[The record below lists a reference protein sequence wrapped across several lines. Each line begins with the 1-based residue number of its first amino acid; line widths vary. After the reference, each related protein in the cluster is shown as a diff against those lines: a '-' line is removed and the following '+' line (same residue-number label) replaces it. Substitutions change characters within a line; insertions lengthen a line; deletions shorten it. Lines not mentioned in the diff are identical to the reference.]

1 MPKGEFLHKT
11 NHARAVSLRAKQLL
25 KYEVVKSGCWIWQ
38 GGTSPD
44 GYGKVKRFGK
54 TVRAHR
60 LFYEHHVEA
69 VPEGL
74 WVLHRCDTP
83 LCVNPAH
90 LFAGTQLENEQDKD
104 AKGRRPE
111 NANTIHLS
119 VDGVDH
125 TFKTLSIASGLGSKA
140 ISLRLRRGWDLANAL
155 AKPLYVMG
163 TTPGNAKLTP
173 DIARLIYQDGRAQHV
188 IAAAYNVCQM
198 QVCRIKLRKQWR
210 KATADII

>member
-60 LFYEHHVEA
+60 LFYEHYVEA

-74 WVLHRCDTP
+74 WVLHKCDTP

-90 LFAGTQLENEQDKD
+90 LFVGTQLENEQDKD

-125 TFKTLSIASGLGSKA
+125 TFKTLSVASGLGAKA

-155 AKPLYVMG
+155 AKPLYVTG
-163 TTPGNAKLTP
+163 TTPGNAVLTSEK
-173 DIARLIYQDGRAQHV
+173 ARAIYQDPRPQYV
-188 IAAAYNVCQM
+188 IAKEYGIRQGHVS
-198 QVCRIKLRKQWR
+198 RIKLRKQWR
-210 KATADII
+210 TATADII